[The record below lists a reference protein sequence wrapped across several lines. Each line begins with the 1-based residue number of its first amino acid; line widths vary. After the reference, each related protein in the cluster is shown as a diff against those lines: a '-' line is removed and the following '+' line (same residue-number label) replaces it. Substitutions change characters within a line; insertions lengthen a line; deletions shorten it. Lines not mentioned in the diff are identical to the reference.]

1 MAQSSPTPAEVLR
14 QLQSRPL
21 CIICGRP
28 KEAEGI
34 AKELGVE
41 NNRVLGRE
49 VDKINDGHSF
59 FTGSFDIKGQ
69 KLDYYITS
77 SLRQG
82 IQSFTIHASILFHF
96 LKPRFAIHVG
106 VCAAFYEVS
115 NARQAGEVPV
125 LA

>member
-1 MAQSSPTPAEVLR
+1 MARSSPTPAEVLR

-59 FTGSFDIKGQ
+59 FTGSFDIRGQ

-82 IQSFTIHASILFHF
+82 IQSFTIHASILFHI

-115 NARQAGEVPV
+115 NAGQAGEVPV